1 MCQSHSTICTSEQHY
16 RFGGVTITGLRI
28 SFGEDKMQFIYQSE
42 AAECGLACM
51 AMVASHHGHQ
61 LDLNV
66 LRNRYAVSLKGANLQ
81 HLIQLGDQLALA
93 GRALRLELDEL
104 SQLKLPCILH
114 WNLNHFVVLKKVTK
128 RHAVILDPAVGE
140 RKVAMSEVSDSF
152 SGIALELTPTGGFSK
167 RDERIRLGLSAFWS
181 RIEGLLPSLVKVFVL
196 SLLLQVFVLAS
207 PYYMQLVVDE
217 VLVSADRPLLLVLA
231 LGFGLLMLIKVLT
244 QALRGWVILYLGSSM
259 NLQMATNLF
268 RHLVHLPLS
277 YFEKRHIGD
286 IISRFGSLNKVRE
299 LLTNSLVEGVID
311 GLMATGVLVMMYVY
325 SPTLASVVLATVLFY
340 AALRWMLYRPMR
352 ESTEASIMAVA
363 EEQSNFMETVRG
375 MQTIKLFG
383 QQSQRLNI
391 WQNRYSHAVNQNFL
405 LGRWQ
410 ISFQTINQLLFGFEN
425 TIVIFLAAVSVIDG
439 MLSVG
444 MLFAFLTYKSQFTE
458 RMAAL
463 IDKLVQLYMTRLHL
477 ERLSDIALTEKE
489 QDDSA
494 LGYREISG
502 ALEVK
507 QLCYRYSATDPL
519 LFNNISFKITAGESV
534 AIIGPSGGGKTTLAK
549 VLLGLLPAESGKIL
563 ADDIDIYQIGLGHYR
578 QQVGA
583 VMQHDQLMSGS
594 LADNIAFFDPQK
606 NMDKVIQSAM
616 FAGIHQDIVAMPMAY
631 NTLIGDMGSSLS
643 GGQQQRLH
651 LARAL
656 YRRPKLLLM
665 DEATSSLD
673 VELESH
679 VNQSIKKLNITRIII
694 AHRPETIM
702 SADRVLLLT
711 DGTVT
716 DVTAS
721 YHSDILKRRA

>member
-1 MCQSHSTICTSEQHY
+1 
-16 RFGGVTITGLRI
+16 
-28 SFGEDKMQFIYQSE
+28 MQFIYQSE

-61 LDLNV
+61 LDLSA

-140 RKVAMSEVSDSF
+140 RKVAMSEVSDCF
-152 SGIALELTPTGGFSK
+152 SGIALELTPTRGFSK

-181 RIEGLLPSLVKVFVL
+181 RIEGLLPSLVKIFVL
-196 SLLLQVFVLAS
+196 SLLLQLFVLAS
-207 PYYMQLVVDE
+207 PYYVQLVVDE
-217 VLVSADRPLLLVLA
+217 VLISADRPLLLVLA
-231 LGFGLLMLIKVLT
+231 LGFGLLMLVKVLT

-311 GLMATGVLVMMYVY
+311 GLMASCVLVMMYVY
-325 SPTLASVVLATVLFY
+325 SPTLASVVLATVLLY

-363 EEQSNFMETVRG
+363 DEQSNFMETVRG

-410 ISFQTINQLLFGFEN
+410 ISYQTINQLLFGIEN

-439 MLSVG
+439 LLTVG
-444 MLFAFLTYKSQFTE
+444 MLFAFLTYKTQFTE

-494 LGYREISG
+494 LGYRDISG

-519 LFNNISFKITAGESV
+519 LFNNISFSIACGESV

-549 VLLGLLPAESGKIL
+549 VLLGLLPPESGKIL
-563 ADDIDIYQIGLGHYR
+563 ADDIDIYQLGLGHYR

-616 FAGIHQDIVAMPMAY
+616 LAGIHQDIVSMPMAY

-656 YRRPKLLLM
+656 YRRPRLLLM

-702 SADRVLLLT
+702 SADRVLLLC
-711 DGTVT
+711 DGNVT

-721 YHSDILKRRA
+721 YHSDMLKRRA

>member
-1 MCQSHSTICTSEQHY
+1 
-16 RFGGVTITGLRI
+16 
-28 SFGEDKMQFIYQSE
+28 MQFIYQSE

-61 LDLNV
+61 LDLSA

-140 RKVAMSEVSDSF
+140 RKVAMSEVSDCF
-152 SGIALELTPTGGFSK
+152 SGIALELTPTRGFSK

-181 RIEGLLPSLVKVFVL
+181 RIEGLLPSLVKIFVL
-196 SLLLQVFVLAS
+196 SLLLQLFVLAS
-207 PYYMQLVVDE
+207 PYYVQLVVDE
-217 VLVSADRPLLLVLA
+217 VLISADRPLLLVLA
-231 LGFGLLMLIKVLT
+231 LGFGLLMLVKVLT

-311 GLMATGVLVMMYVY
+311 GLMASCVLVMMYVY
-325 SPTLASVVLATVLFY
+325 SPTLASVVLATVLLY

-363 EEQSNFMETVRG
+363 DEQSNFMETVRG

-410 ISFQTINQLLFGFEN
+410 ISYQTINQLLFGIEN

-439 MLSVG
+439 LLTVG
-444 MLFAFLTYKSQFTE
+444 MLFAFLTYKTQFTE

-489 QDDSA
+489 QDSSA
-494 LGYREISG
+494 LGYRDISG

-519 LFNNISFKITAGESV
+519 LFNNISFSIACGESV

-549 VLLGLLPAESGKIL
+549 VLLGLLPPESGKIL
-563 ADDIDIYQIGLGHYR
+563 ADDIDIYQLGLGHYR

-616 FAGIHQDIVAMPMAY
+616 LAGIHQDIVAMPMAY

-702 SADRVLLLT
+702 SADRVLLLC
-711 DGTVT
+711 DGNVT

-721 YHSDILKRRA
+721 YHSDMLKRRA